1 MGIISGM
8 SAKMK
13 VVCIPEKTHL
23 KEPRLRVADFMFED
37 MSLMLAAFKNGY

>member
-1 MGIISGM
+1 M

-23 KEPRLRVADFMFED
+23 TEPRLMVSDYQYDD
-37 MSLMLAAFKNGY
+37 MLLMLMDIQKG